1 MLAPNKLLIIGGY
14 SQATDTLGKVYTID
28 LTNGYKDDRLQDLE
42 KPTWSVMP
50 AFYYNKT
57 LHIFHKAEEL
67 DDYPYLIK
75 YYLSD

>member
-1 MLAPNKLLIIGGY
+1 MIGPNKLMLIGGH
-14 SQATDTLGKVYTID
+14 SQAYDTLGKVYTID
-28 LTNGYKDDRLQDLE
+28 LSTGYKDDRLQDLE

-50 AFYYNKT
+50 AFYSNKI

-75 YYLSD
+75 YYLTE